1 MTETDISRLLGL
13 SKEEKYRY
21 VLEQLVTR
29 QEVWIVY
36 DEDGMVL
43 FESDRGEVV
52 IPVWPHREIAQL
64 FCVDEYADCQ
74 PGTVAL
80 DDFLKNEMKEAE
92 EQGFLISLMPV
103 PGTLAVLADPTE
115 MSDNIANLMPS

>member
-13 SKEEKYRY
+13 SKEDKYRY
-21 VLEQLVTR
+21 VVEQLVTNK
-29 QEVWIVY
+29 EVWIVF
-36 DEDGMVL
+36 DDDGMVL

-52 IPVWPHREIAQL
+52 IPVWPHQEIAQL
-64 FCVDEYADCQ
+64 FCVGEYADCQ
-74 PGTVAL
+74 PGTVKL
-80 DDFLKNEMKEAE
+80 DDFLNNEMKEAE

-115 MSDNIANLMPS
+115 MGGNISALMQS